1 MKKVFLFLI
10 LSFLNSCA
18 AYTSGYLPSIKEP
31 HIPHIEPHQEKSDLT
46 FSIDFPNNSDMEA
59 KINLEKTR
67 IKEIKEFF
75 GTTRLFNKIHFVPFN
90 EKGTKHIHFDF
101 VRTSEMPPEV
111 AVNFVLASAYTLTA
125 LPFWAS
131 EYIDINM
138 SFYVNQKER
147 LALSVAEKEK
157 VFIWLPLIIL
167 APFFNPDSVEARIRD
182 HAFKYFLNEIIE
194 ERLYE

>member
-10 LSFLNSCA
+10 LYLLNSCA
-18 AYTSGYLPSIKEP
+18 TYTSGYLPSIKEP
-31 HIPHIEPHQEKSDLT
+31 RIPHIEPHQEKSDLT
-46 FSIDFPNNSDMEA
+46 FSIDFPNNSYMEA

-75 GTTRLFNKIHFVPFN
+75 GKTRLFNKIHFVPFN
-90 EKGTKHIHFDF
+90 KKSSRHIHFDF
-101 VRTSEMPPEV
+101 MRTESQTPQE
-111 AVNFVLASAYTLTA
+111 ATTLGLLAGYTLMTF
-125 LPFWAS
+125 PVWIS
-131 EYIDINM
+131 QYIDINM

>member
-1 MKKVFLFLI
+1 MRTE
-10 LSFLNSCA
+10 SQ
-18 AYTSGYLPSIKEP
+18 TP
-31 HIPHIEPHQEKSDLT
+31 QE
-46 FSIDFPNNSDMEA
+46 A
-59 KINLEKTR
+59 
-67 IKEIKEFF
+67 
-75 GTTRLFNKIHFVPFN
+75 TTL
-90 EKGTKHIHFDF
+90 GL
-101 VRTSEMPPEV
+101 
-111 AVNFVLASAYTLTA
+111 LAGYTLMTF
-125 LPFWAS
+125 PVWIS
-131 EYIDINM
+131 QYIDINM